1 MGQELLRW
9 GGDHTDIKPVRE
21 IFVVDDDQDMRDILT
36 ASLMPEGFPVTS
48 FEDGDSFLRAASSRV
63 PLCVFLDVVMPKR
76 SGLEILQELRAR
88 QYWTPIFLVSARE
101 DAQMVVEA
109 MKNGA
114 HDYIKKPFDRHAPAL
129 RVRDAVEVW
138 SCREQRISTRDVQPS
153 EDSEWFRLTPD
164 EREMLALMRIM
175 NVVRSDFG

>member
-9 GGDHTDIKPVRE
+9 DGDHTDIKPVRE
-21 IFVVDDDQDMRDILT
+21 SFVVDDDQDMRDILT

-114 HDYIKKPFDRHAPAL
+114 HDYIRKPFDRLAPAL
-129 RVRDAVEVW
+129 RVRVLGVSASPLCASALRVGSRLV
-138 SCREQRISTRDVQPS
+138 SSVPATGS
-153 EDSEWFRLTPD
+153 EIGPVK
-164 EREMLALMRIM
+164 
-175 NVVRSDFG
+175 VVATHTSSQWL